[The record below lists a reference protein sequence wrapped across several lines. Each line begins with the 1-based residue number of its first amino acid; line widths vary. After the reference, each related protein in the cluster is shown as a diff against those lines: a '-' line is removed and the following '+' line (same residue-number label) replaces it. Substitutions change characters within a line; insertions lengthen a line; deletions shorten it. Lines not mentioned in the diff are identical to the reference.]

1 MSAFCSQT
9 CVQPPCHPSL
19 AAPSCGDLTVSTWYD
34 SHLNLYEVEVGL
46 DVAGAVEPVCH
57 RLTLVAEDGGILVS
71 KVFSGEDVVFIAT
84 PQNKLLECGTPFY
97 AQAVVCEAVGCTA
110 ADLHNCSATLELQG
124 ATGPCA
130 NPPAS
135 PPSPPSP
142 SPAPPPPAPPPPAAP
157 PPAAPPTLPP
167 PASPP
172 APPPP
177 LLPSPSPP
185 PPAPPTPA
193 WPPPAPPLPSS
204 PPPPSPP
211 PARPP
216 PAPPQPAAPTPVLP
230 PPSAPPLPPSPSA
243 PPPQPPL
250 PAQPSPQP
258 PPPEPPPPPPA
269 PFNKV
274 LSFALPADVASSA
287 ALLNRSLVDG
297 ISQVAPA

>member
-1 MSAFCSQT
+1 MSACSQT

-46 DVAGAVEPVCH
+46 DDAGAVEPVCH
-57 RLTLVAEDGGILVS
+57 SLTLVAEDGGILVS

-142 SPAPPPPAPPPPAAP
+142 SPAPPPPAAP

>member
-1 MSAFCSQT
+1 MSACSQT

-46 DVAGAVEPVCH
+46 DDAGAVEPVCH
-57 RLTLVAEDGGILVS
+57 SLTLVAEDGGILVS

-142 SPAPPPPAPPPPAAP
+142 SPAPPPPAPP

>member
-46 DVAGAVEPVCH
+46 DDAGAVEPVCH
-57 RLTLVAEDGGILVS
+57 TLTLVAEDGGILVS

-110 ADLHNCSATLELQG
+110 ADLRCSPLWSCRA
-124 ATGPCA
+124 
-130 NPPAS
+130 PPVRARTR
-135 PPSPPSP
+135 PRRRRRRHAIA
-142 SPAPPPPAPPPPAAP
+142 APPPPPPPPRRRRP
-157 PPAAPPTLPP
+157 APPTLPP

-185 PPAPPTPA
+185 PPHRRQRGPRQHRRCHRHRRRHRRPP
-193 WPPPAPPLPSS
+193 
-204 PPPPSPP
+204 
-211 PARPP
+211 RPP

-230 PPSAPPLPPSPSA
+230 PPSAPPA
-243 PPPQPPL
+243 AVAVGAPPQPPL
-250 PAQPSPQP
+250 PARPSPQP

-269 PFNKV
+269 PAPGAVFR
-274 LSFALPADVASSA
+274 LPADVASST

-297 ISQVAPA
+297 ISRVAPHDTG

>member
-46 DVAGAVEPVCH
+46 DDAGAVEPVCH
-57 RLTLVAEDGGILVS
+57 SLTLVAEDGGILVS

-135 PPSPPSP
+135 RGTVYGSARSTKLHFFREREAVPSH
-142 SPAPPPPAPPPPAAP
+142 ACVVVAH
-157 PPAAPPTLPP
+157 
-167 PASPP
+167 
-172 APPPP
+172 
-177 LLPSPSPP
+177 
-185 PPAPPTPA
+185 
-193 WPPPAPPLPSS
+193 
-204 PPPPSPP
+204 
-211 PARPP
+211 
-216 PAPPQPAAPTPVLP
+216 
-230 PPSAPPLPPSPSA
+230 SA
-243 PPPQPPL
+243 
-250 PAQPSPQP
+250 
-258 PPPEPPPPPPA
+258 
-269 PFNKV
+269 
-274 LSFALPADVASSA
+274 
-287 ALLNRSLVDG
+287 
-297 ISQVAPA
+297 